1 MKNKFRIFGGS
12 LATLVVVQKLAEN
25 KDNCVE
31 WYLGPKIN
39 SIGGYFSGV
48 KVFGQLL
55 DIGMVALEVDEPT
68 KQLEKFGANKPVR
81 GKDINPYLHKVRSWL
96 QNQGILISSFPI
108 YTNYKNKLYPDLFIT
123 NDLELL
129 KVLHEDK
136 KTQEIYNEN
145 LYDSKLHPKNKY
157 DNKFALGISLN
168 EYLDGIYGET
178 ELSKIIKEFVVKIG
192 ANALDKVLVS
202 KHRSLWIPLYYPETI
217 KRVIIEKI
225 LDNNIKRSFSCV
237 DNNTLSN
244 SINIIIDA
252 VKMSK
257 NVRLV
262 IMNSVLDRASLIN
275 NLDSNQNNIFI
286 DDQKLLSENIEIEN
300 EYLNVNIVFI
310 KTFVE
315 IPNLVVFDAD
325 PTTDFYRL
333 TSRNTFHT
341 LGFNYI
347 CLETK
352 IDFQNQLNDPI
363 FIERVERYISLN
375 ISEKII
381 VEDIHQKSGRLNLLT
396 SQSVSNIET
405 ESEEISELLKVNKV
419 TNLSFSGMTS
429 SMNEQILLGLWYVE
443 LLEKRDR
450 VNVS

>member
-1 MKNKFRIFGGS
+1 MKTKFRIFGGS
-12 LATLVVVQKLAEN
+12 LAALVVVQKLAEN
-25 KDNCVE
+25 KENCVE

-39 SIGGYFSGV
+39 SLGGYFAGV

-55 DIGMVALEVDEPT
+55 DIGMVALEVDEPVE
-68 KQLEKFGANKPVR
+68 QLEKFGADKPVR

-96 QNQGILISSFPI
+96 QNQGIIISNLPI
-108 YTNYKNKLYPDLFIT
+108 YTNYRNKLYPDLFIT

-136 KTQEIYNEN
+136 KTQEISNEN
-145 LYDSKLHPKNKY
+145 LFNSKLHPKNKF
-157 DNKFALGISLN
+157 DNNFALGISLS
-168 EYLDGIYGET
+168 EYLDEIYGEIG
-178 ELSKIIKEFVVKIG
+178 LSQIIKEFVVKIG
-192 ANALDKVLVS
+192 ENALDKVLVS

-217 KRVIIEKI
+217 KRVVIGKV
-225 LDNNIKRSFSCV
+225 LDNNIKRIFSCV

-244 SINIIIDA
+244 SINIIVDA
-252 VKMSK
+252 VKMFK

-262 IMNSVLDRASLIN
+262 NMNSVLNRASLIN
-275 NLDSNQNNIFI
+275 NLDSSQNNIFI

-300 EYLNVNIVFI
+300 EFLKVNTVFI

-325 PTTDFYRL
+325 PATDFYRL
-333 TSRNTFHT
+333 TSRNTFNAF
-341 LGFNYI
+341 GFNYI

-352 IDFQNQLNDPI
+352 IDFQNQINDPI
-363 FIERVERYISLN
+363 FIDMVERYISLN
-375 ISEKII
+375 LSKKII
-381 VEDIHQKSGRLNLLT
+381 VEDIYQKLGRLNLFT
-396 SQSVSNIET
+396 SQSVSNIKI
-405 ESEEISELLKVNKV
+405 ESEKISELLKVNKV

-443 LLEKRDR
+443 LLEKRGR
-450 VNVS
+450 VYV

>member
-68 KQLEKFGANKPVR
+68 KQLEKFGADKPVR

-96 QNQGILISSFPI
+96 QNQGILISGFPI

-145 LYDSKLHPKNKY
+145 LYDYKLHPKNKY
-157 DNKFALGISLN
+157 DNNFALGVSLS
-168 EYLDGIYGET
+168 EYLDRIYGET
-178 ELSKIIKEFVVKIG
+178 ELSKIIKEFVIKIG

-381 VEDIHQKSGRLNLLT
+381 VEDIHQKSGRLNLFT

>member
-12 LATLVVVQKLAEN
+12 LAALVVVQKLTEN
-25 KDNCVE
+25 IENCVE
-31 WYLGPKIN
+31 WYVGPRNN

-55 DIGMVALEVDEPT
+55 DIGMVALEVDEPI
-68 KQLEKFGANKPVR
+68 KQLEQFSADKPVT
-81 GKDINPYLHKVRSWL
+81 GKDITPYLHKIRSWL

-108 YTNYKNKLYPDLFIT
+108 YTNYRNKLYPDLFIT
-123 NDLELL
+123 NELELL
-129 KVLHEDK
+129 KVLHEEK
-136 KTQEIYNEN
+136 QTQEIYNDN
-145 LYDSKLHPKNKY
+145 YDSKLHPKNKY
-157 DNKFALGISLN
+157 DNNFALGVCLS
-168 EYLDGIYGET
+168 EYLDGVYGET
-178 ELSKIIKEFVVKIG
+178 ELTKIIKEFAAKIG

-217 KRVIIEKI
+217 KRVIIEKV
-225 LDNNIKRSFSCV
+225 LDTNIKRSFSCV

-244 SINIIIDA
+244 SINIIVDNI
-252 VKMSK
+252 KMSK
-257 NVRLV
+257 NVRVV
-262 IMNSVLDRASLIN
+262 IMNSVLDRASLIS
-275 NLDSNQNNIFI
+275 NLDSSQNNIFI
-286 DDQKLLSENIEIEN
+286 DDQKLLSKNIEIEN
-300 EYLNVNIVFI
+300 EYLKVHIVFI

-325 PTTDFYRL
+325 ATTDFYRL

-341 LGFNYI
+341 HGFNYI

-363 FIERVERYISLN
+363 FLERVERYISLN
-375 ISEKII
+375 LGKRII
-381 VEDIHQKSGRLNLLT
+381 VEEIQQKLGRLNLFT

-450 VNVS
+450 VNV